1 MQKNYS
7 LNEDCEL
14 IMSANLQAITNHR
27 YANIF
32 PMMNE
37 DDFNRLMEDVREN
50 GLQEP
55 IWLYEGKIL
64 DGRNRYKACQELG
77 IAPELRK
84 YQGGDPLKFVMSLN
98 LARRHLNSSQCAF
111 VALEVKRVLAEE
123 AKQKQIAAGGDKSS
137 KSYLMQAIDSKEK
150 ALPEK
155 IPEALSLDKHA
166 QNESREKAASLV
178 GGTNARYIQDA
189 EKIEREAPEVKELV
203 MAGTVNMT
211 DAVKLAKLEPAKRA
225 VAVERIKQGESPK
238 DNILH
243 SSDSNEW
250 YTPARYADLAKKV
263 MGDIDLDPASCIAA
277 NQFIQA
283 KRIFDIEDDGF
294 SRNWSGRVWL
304 NPPYGRG
311 EDGSN
316 QAAWSKKLI
325 DEYKAGHVTEG
336 MLLVNAATGNKWFAD
351 LWEFPICFVDHRIR
365 FISPRG
371 DYSQPTHSNVI
382 VYLGSNEG
390 RFVELFSEIGT
401 VAKRVINE

>member
-1 MQKNYS
+1 M
-7 LNEDCEL
+7 
-14 IMSANLQAITNHR
+14 IISANLQAITNHR
-27 YANIF
+27 YADIF

-64 DGRNRYKACQELG
+64 DGRNRYKACQTLG

-84 YQGGDPLKFVMSLN
+84 YQGNDPLKFVMSLN

-111 VALEVKRVLAEE
+111 VALEVERVLAEE
-123 AKQKQIAAGGDKSS
+123 AKERQVNAG
-137 KSYLMQAIDSKEK
+137 KEFGRGQEK
-150 ALPEK
+150 LVEK
-155 IPEALSLDKHA
+155 IPQAIAQEADPK
-166 QNESREKAASLV
+166 SREKAASII
-178 GGTNARYIQDA
+178 GNTNARYVQDA
-189 EKIEREAPEVKELV
+189 KKIEREAPEVKELV
-203 MAGTVNMT
+203 MAGTVNMA
-211 DAVKLAKLEPAKRA
+211 DAVKLTKLEPAKRA

-277 NQFIQA
+277 NQSIQA

-371 DYSQPTHSNVI
+371 DYSQPTHSSVI

>member
-1 MQKNYS
+1 
-7 LNEDCEL
+7 L

-27 YANIF
+27 YADIF

-84 YQGGDPLKFVMSLN
+84 YQGGDPLKFVLSLN

-111 VALEVKRVLAEE
+111 VALEVERVLAEE
-123 AKQKQIAAGGDKSS
+123 AKERQVEAGKQRADSERNEVGAFVQLVEFFPQAGVAEPES
-137 KSYLMQAIDSKEK
+137 KSRD
-150 ALPEK
+150 
-155 IPEALSLDKHA
+155 
-166 QNESREKAASLV
+166 KAASII
-178 GGTNARYIQDA
+178 GNTNARYVQDA
-189 EKIEREAPEVKELV
+189 KKIEREAPEVKELV
-203 MAGTVNMT
+203 MAGAVNMA

-277 NQFIQA
+277 NQSIQA

-325 DEYKAGHVTEG
+325 DEYKAGNVTEG

-390 RFVELFSEIGT
+390 RFVELFSKIGT
-401 VAKRVINE
+401 VAKRVTNE

>member
-1 MQKNYS
+1 M
-7 LNEDCEL
+7 
-14 IMSANLQAITNHR
+14 IMSANFQVLTNHR
-27 YANIF
+27 YADIF
-32 PMMNE
+32 PMMGE
-37 DDFNRLMEDVREN
+37 DDFNRLVDDVREN

-55 IWLYEGKIL
+55 IWLYDGKIL
-64 DGRNRYKACQELG
+64 DGRNRYKACQVLG
-77 IAPELRK
+77 IVPELRS
-84 YQGGDPLKFVMSLN
+84 YQGSEPLKLVMSLN

-111 VALEVKRVLAEE
+111 VALEVERVLAEE
-123 AKQKQIAAGGDKSS
+123 AKDRQIVALKQGNATKHSESS
-137 KSYLMQAIDSKEK
+137 IG
-150 ALPEK
+150 EK
-155 IPEALSLDKHA
+155 IPQSTELSSKA
-166 QNESREKAASLV
+166 REPKATELAAGIV
-178 GGTNARYIQDA
+178 GNTNARYVQDA
-189 EKIEREAPEVKELV
+189 KKIEREAPEVKELV
-203 MAGTVNMT
+203 MAGTVNMA
-211 DAVKLAKLEPAKRA
+211 DAVKLTKLEPDKRA

-294 SRNWSGRVWL
+294 SRKWAGRVWL

-311 EDGSN
+311 EEGSN

-382 VYLGSNEG
+382 VYMGSNES
-390 RFVELFSEIGT
+390 RFVELFSEVGT

>member
-1 MQKNYS
+1 M
-7 LNEDCEL
+7 

-27 YANIF
+27 YADIF

-111 VALEVKRVLAEE
+111 VALEVERVLAEE
-123 AKQKQIAAGGDKSS
+123 AKERQVEAGKQRADSERNEVGAFVQLVEFFPQAGVAEPES
-137 KSYLMQAIDSKEK
+137 KSRD
-150 ALPEK
+150 
-155 IPEALSLDKHA
+155 
-166 QNESREKAASLV
+166 KAASII
-178 GGTNARYIQDA
+178 GNTNARYVQDA
-189 EKIEREAPEVKELV
+189 KKIEREAPEVKELV
-203 MAGTVNMT
+203 MAGAVNMA

-277 NQFIQA
+277 NQSIQA

-325 DEYKAGHVTEG
+325 DEYKAGNVTEG

-390 RFVELFSEIGT
+390 RFVELFSKIGT
-401 VAKRVINE
+401 VAKRVTNE

>member
-1 MQKNYS
+1 M
-7 LNEDCEL
+7 
-14 IMSANLQAITNHR
+14 IMSANFQVLTNHR
-27 YANIF
+27 YADIF
-32 PMMNE
+32 PMMSE
-37 DDFNRLMEDVREN
+37 DDFNRLVDDVREN

-55 IWLYEGKIL
+55 IWLCDGKIL
-64 DGRNRYKACQELG
+64 DGRNRYKACQMLG
-77 IAPELRK
+77 LAPELRN
-84 YQGGDPLKFVMSLN
+84 YQGTKPLEFVLSLN

-111 VALEVKRVLAEE
+111 VALEVERVLAEE
-123 AKQKQIAAGGDKSS
+123 AKERQIRTAENR
-137 KSYLMQAIDSKEK
+137 EK
-150 ALPEK
+150 AEILVVEK
-155 IPEALSLDKHA
+155 IPQQEPEEK
-166 QNESREKAASLV
+166 SREKAASII
-178 GGTNARYIQDA
+178 GNTNARYVQYA
-189 EKIEREAPEVKELV
+189 KKIEREAPEVKELV
-203 MAGTVNMT
+203 MAGTVNMA
-211 DAVKLAKLEPAKRA
+211 DAVKLTKLEPDKRA

-277 NQFIQA
+277 NQSIQA

-325 DEYKAGHVTEG
+325 DEYKAGRVTEG

-371 DYSQPTHSNVI
+371 DYSQPTHSSVI
-382 VYLGSNEG
+382 VYLGSNES

>member
-27 YANIF
+27 YADII

-77 IAPELRK
+77 IAPELRN
-84 YQGGDPLKFVMSLN
+84 YQGTKPLEFVLSLN

-111 VALEVKRVLAEE
+111 VALEVERVLAEE
-123 AKQKQIAAGGDKSS
+123 AKERQLANLKQYSEPNTVK
-137 KSYLMQAIDSKEK
+137 
-150 ALPEK
+150 EK
-155 IPEALSLDKHA
+155 IPE
-166 QNESREKAASLV
+166 REQEKPEPQARDKAASIV
-178 GGTNARYIQDA
+178 GNTNARYVQDA
-189 EKIEREAPEVKELV
+189 KKIEREAPAVKELV
-203 MAGTVNMT
+203 MAGTVNMA
-211 DAVKLAKLEPAKRA
+211 DAVKLTKLEPDKRA

-277 NQFIQA
+277 NQSIQA

-325 DEYKAGHVTEG
+325 DEYKAGRVTEG

-371 DYSQPTHSNVI
+371 DYSQPTHSSVI
-382 VYLGSNEG
+382 VYLGSNES

>member
-1 MQKNYS
+1 
-7 LNEDCEL
+7 L
-14 IMSANLQAITNHR
+14 IMSANSQAITNHR
-27 YANIF
+27 YADIF

-111 VALEVKRVLAEE
+111 VALEVERVLAEE
-123 AKQKQIAAGGDKSS
+123 AKERQIENGKNN
-137 KSYLMQAIDSKEK
+137 
-150 ALPEK
+150 ALNLTQFQECRNQEK
-155 IPEALSLDKHA
+155 IPDSGDVKPEPQARD
-166 QNESREKAASLV
+166 KAASIV
-178 GGTNARYIQDA
+178 GNTNARYVQDA
-189 EKIEREAPEVKELV
+189 KKIEREAPEVKELV
-203 MAGTVNMT
+203 MAGAVNMA
-211 DAVKLAKLEPAKRA
+211 DAVKLTKLEPDKRA